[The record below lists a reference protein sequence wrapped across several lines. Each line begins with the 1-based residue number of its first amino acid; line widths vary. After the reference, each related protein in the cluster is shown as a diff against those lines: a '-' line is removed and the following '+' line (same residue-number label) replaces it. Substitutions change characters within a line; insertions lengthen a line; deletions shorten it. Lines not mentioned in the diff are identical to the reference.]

1 MIMSEHLL
9 TGLTDINCALYE
21 HIEKGKA
28 YSVRFFVGVMIFCAL
43 LLFFLIGSA
52 VTFFLMG
59 IVFEQ
64 LEWIAMILVLF
75 LALVTGMVGWL
86 SWEWGHL
93 LWQLLKQVDE
103 NGHYYAHDKIRASDQ
118 TKSHLGKH
126 F

>member
-1 MIMSEHLL
+1 MSEHLL
-9 TGLTDINCALYE
+9 TGLADINSALYE
-21 HIEKGKA
+21 HVEKGKA
-28 YSVRFFVGVMIFCAL
+28 YSVRFFVGVMIFCTL
-43 LLFFLIGSA
+43 FLFFLIGAA

-64 LEWIAMILVLF
+64 LEWLAMILVF
-75 LALVTGMVGWL
+75 FSALVTGMVGWL
-86 SWEWGHL
+86 SWNWGQL

-103 NGHYYAHDKIRASDQ
+103 TGHYYAHDKIRASDQ

>member
-1 MIMSEHLL
+1 MRRLKLPWEN
-9 TGLTDINCALYE
+9 DR
-21 HIEKGKA
+21 
-28 YSVRFFVGVMIFCAL
+28 VRA
-43 LLFFLIGSA
+43 FLSI
-52 VTFFLMG
+52 
-59 IVFEQ
+59 
-64 LEWIAMILVLF
+64 
-75 LALVTGMVGWL
+75 VGWL